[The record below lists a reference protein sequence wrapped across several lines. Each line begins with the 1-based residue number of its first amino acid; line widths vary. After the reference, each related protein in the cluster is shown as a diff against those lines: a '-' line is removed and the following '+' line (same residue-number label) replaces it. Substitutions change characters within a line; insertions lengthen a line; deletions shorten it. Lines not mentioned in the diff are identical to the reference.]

1 MTVSFLP
8 SLSSRGGGSFSE
20 SSSSSSSPS
29 SFYWVLC
36 LPHLLFVIVSSPP
49 RLLPSGKLGFNCV
62 WGDVSFLRRE
72 ALSRHTPRRRSSS
85 PFLELIKVSLSSRRS
100 LSSPPPPSSL
110 FCESTVTVI
119 TTISNLFWISSLVLR
134 HMALQIS

>member
-8 SLSSRGGGSFSE
+8 FLCVVAALFSK
-20 SSSSSSSPS
+20 SSSSSPS

-49 RLLPSGKLGFNCV
+49 PRLLPSGKLGFNCV
-62 WGDVSFLRRE
+62 WGDVSFLRRRQ
-72 ALSRHTPRRRSSS
+72 ALSRHTPRRSSSPSS

-100 LSSPPPPSSL
+100 LSSPPSSL

-119 TTISNLFWISSLVLR
+119 TTIDNLFLISLR
-134 HMALQIS
+134 VF